1 MKRYIFIAMTAIF
14 AIFISACGGDN
25 AENNQDIKELVHEY
39 TIGDF
44 TGKDISA
51 SINSHELIIQEKG
64 KERVYELPKD
74 EFFVS
79 IAPFKSYT
87 HECAIHSLTGCQG
100 ELVEENFHVTVTRAE
115 GEIII
120 DEEMKTFANGFI
132 DLWLP
137 RDEKFEVTIEQ
148 AGQVARQEIST
159 FKGDYTC
166 ITTMQLAS
174 K

>member
-1 MKRYIFIAMTAIF
+1 MKKYIFIGMTVF
-14 AIFISACGGDN
+14 LTLFITACGGKS
-25 AENNQDIKELVHEY
+25 AEINKDIKELVHEY

-44 TGKDISA
+44 AGEDISA
-51 SINSHELIIQEKG
+51 SINSHELIVQEDG
-64 KERVYELPKD
+64 KEKVYALPED

-79 IAPFKSYT
+79 IAPFKTET

-100 ELVEENFHVTVTRAE
+100 ELVEEDFHVTVTNEE
-115 GEIII
+115 GERVI
-120 DEEMKTFANGFI
+120 DEKMKTFANGFI

-137 RDEKFEVTIEQ
+137 RDQNFDVTIEQ
-148 AGQVARQEIST
+148 DGQIAQQEIST